1 MPARVTSPRAL
12 SIPLLL
18 TLSCRLFSPHMSQAR
33 VHFESAASTGV
44 SSHSASA
51 QKQRSSSSGSGV
63 GGGGGGGGGA
73 FPSAKDI
80 RAKKASAFAAAELP
94 GSRYRLLVSDLGNSR
109 CASALRRGGK
119 DLTGAD
125 HPAPPL

>member
-1 MPARVTSPRAL
+1 
-12 SIPLLL
+12 
-18 TLSCRLFSPHMSQAR
+18 MSQAR
-33 VHFESAASTGV
+33 DHFESAASTGV

-63 GGGGGGGGGA
+63 GGGGGGGGGGGA
-73 FPSAKDI
+73 FPSAKDLT